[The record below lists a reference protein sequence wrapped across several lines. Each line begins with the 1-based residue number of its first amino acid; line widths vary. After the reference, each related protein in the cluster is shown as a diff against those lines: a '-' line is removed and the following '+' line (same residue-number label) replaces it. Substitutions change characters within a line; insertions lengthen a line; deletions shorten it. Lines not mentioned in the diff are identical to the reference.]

1 MKLLPATFFF
11 CAALAVHVSARGQ
24 SSGAGFDQSG
34 AVAIAN
40 ENPRPFAAAAPA
52 STARVRGTVKCPE
65 GLLPGAVV
73 HLNGTRTYV
82 ATNATGDFELAVPE
96 SVTSVEVTCSFAGFR
111 DAVQRLSVKAAPA
124 TILLDKLTELPPPDR
139 SAETGWW

>member
-1 MKLLPATFFF
+1 MKLFPTAFFF
-11 CAALAVHVSARGQ
+11 CAALVLDVSARGQ
-24 SSGAGFDQSG
+24 SGAGFDQNN

-40 ENPRPFAAAAPA
+40 ENPRPFAAAAAPV
-52 STARVRGTVKCPE
+52 STARVRGKVKCPE
-65 GLLPGAVV
+65 GMLPGAVV
-73 HLNGTRTYV
+73 HLNGTHTYV

-111 DAVQRLSVKAAPA
+111 DAVQLLSVKAAPA